1 MINAKEE
8 LQHEIYYK
16 LQENVKVLCGY
27 VEYKNEEYLL
37 PVNYTE
43 LDTKEFLNN
52 LNFKYDD
59 GYGIQELF
67 GVIWITDD
75 SWFER
80 REYDGAEWWQ
90 HMTRPSIPDKLL
102 NGTENA

>member
-8 LQHEIYYK
+8 LQYEISK
-16 LQENVKVLCGY
+16 LPNKIQVLCGY
-27 VEYKNEEYLL
+27 IQYHGKEYLL
-37 PVNYTE
+37 LMNYTE
-43 LDTKEFLNN
+43 SDTTEFLNS
-52 LNFKYDD
+52 LDFKYDD
-59 GYGIQELF
+59 GYGCQELF
-67 GVIWITDD
+67 GVIWLTDG